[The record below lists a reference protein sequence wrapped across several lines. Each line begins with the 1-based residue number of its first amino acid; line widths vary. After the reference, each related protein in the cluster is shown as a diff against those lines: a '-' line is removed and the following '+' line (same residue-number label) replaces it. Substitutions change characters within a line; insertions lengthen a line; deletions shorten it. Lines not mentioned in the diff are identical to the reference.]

1 MDVTIADCSLSKKIT
16 ITGNSVHGYSITTT
30 TTITTPTTTTPT
42 TTPTPRVDLVMSPY

>member
-30 TTITTPTTTTPT
+30 TTTITTPTT
-42 TTPTPRVDLVMSPY
+42 RVDLVMSPY